1 MSKKERKVI
10 SLDDKRK
17 ILERR
22 KAGEKAINI
31 ASSMGLPPT
40 TIRTICKRDILKI
53 QESVANISS
62 SFSKKVTRS
71 RQPIIE
77 RMESLLLIWIED
89 KNQRRLP
96 LSQLIITNKAK
107 SLFETLKSIPDNNP
121 GPSSIKFEASRGWFQ
136 RFKARAELHNVALK
150 GEAASADVLGAKLF
164 QDEFE
169 KSVINDYSIQQIM
182 NVDETGLCWKRMPAR
197 TFISKQQISAPGHK
211 VAKERLTL
219 LLGGNAAGD
228 FKFKPFLI
236 YISANPRAMKNI
248 NKEKLNVHW
257 RSNKK
262 AWMTASMFYDWVKN
276 CCIPELKEYS

>member
-169 KSVINDYSIQQIM
+169 KSIYFFYFDYSIQQIM
-182 NVDETGLCWKRMPAR
+182 NVDETGLCWKRMPVLR
-197 TFISKQQISAPGHK
+197 RNGRICFIDSKELSFVWKCTGI
-211 VAKERLTL
+211 VL
-219 LLGGNAAGD
+219 LC
-228 FKFKPFLI
+228 
-236 YISANPRAMKNI
+236 KNV
-248 NKEKLNVHW
+248 KLQFECSQVY
-257 RSNKK
+257 
-262 AWMTASMFYDWVKN
+262 MT
-276 CCIPELKEYS
+276 